1 MSLTLIVEFRRL
13 KSFLTIALSNG
24 LKLSLCND
32 TNLYYCQQVMLRIQ
46 VVLESVYHRK
56 VWIFLTN
63 TLNLKFVAS

>member
-24 LKLSLCND
+24 LKLSLRND
-32 TNLYYCQQVMLRIQ
+32 TNLYYRQQVMLRIQ
-46 VVLESVYHRK
+46 VVLGSVYYRK

-63 TLNLKFVAS
+63 RLNLKFVAS

>member
-13 KSFLTIALSNG
+13 KSFLTIE
-24 LKLSLCND
+24 LSLCYD
-32 TNLYYCQQVMLRIQ
+32 TNLFYCKQVMLRIH
-46 VVLESVYHRK
+46 VVLESVYYRK